1 MQRLNDYCT
10 CEAKLRGDEFVGI
23 RNDGCLEICFPA
35 GYFKND
41 AAIEELD
48 EDELRQDIM
57 QLFDVLSD
65 SELFEVHENS
75 NIIGNEPEKQTSDFP
90 MRAYVSLLRNFME
103 QGYYSEQE
111 VVFRQGG
118 NGRVD
123 WNRTI
128 KTLHPDVVNDSVVY
142 LDPITRQTDN
152 NEQELIS
159 LIHKYCVW
167 DAAKRIGF
175 VFDIDIQEPPTLDF
189 DYEVFSSVLMTK
201 ASKTFHDRTL
211 TLFQD
216 MQRIVEYLGKNVSD
230 ENVIPDEFYF
240 GVNSFA
246 PVWEAMMERI
256 FATER
261 REDYYPNCGWVI
273 DGKNAGRVEMRPD
286 TIMKVDDNIFVLDSK
301 YYTYGVDGGTLPQSE
316 SITKQLAYAE
326 FAESKTG
333 LTIYNAFLMP
343 YCSENFGHNLAEINL
358 QTHSP
363 FMMKYLGYAYSDWK
377 NTDVAKGL
385 VKPYH
390 KIHGILL
397 DIKTVMQNYGKNNAA
412 QKVLANIITHK

>member
-1 MQRLNDYCT
+1 MQKLNDYCT

-41 AAIEELD
+41 DAIAELD

-65 SELFEVHENS
+65 SELFEVRENS
-75 NIIGNEPEKQTSDFP
+75 SIVGKDVEKSSSDFP
-90 MRAYVSLLRNFME
+90 MRAYVNLLRNFME
-103 QGYYSEQE
+103 HGYYSEQE

-118 NGRVD
+118 SGKVD

-128 KTLHPDVVNDSVVY
+128 KTLKPDVVNDSVVY
-142 LDPITRQTDN
+142 LDPVTRQTDN
-152 NEQELIS
+152 NERELIS

-167 DAAKRIGF
+167 DASKRIGF
-175 VFDIDIQEPPTLDF
+175 VFGIDIQEPPTLDF
-189 DYEVFSSVLMTK
+189 DYEIFSSVLMTK

-230 ENVIPDEFYF
+230 ENVVPDEFYF

-246 PVWEAMMERI
+246 PVWEAMIERI
-256 FATER
+256 FGTEH

-301 YYTYGVDGGTLPQSE
+301 YYTYGIDGGTLPQSE

-326 FAESKTG
+326 FAEQKTG
-333 LTIYNAFLMP
+333 KMVYNVFVMP
-343 YCSENFGHNLAEINL
+343 YCAKNSNEDGFLSAEK
-358 QTHSP
+358 
-363 FMMKYLGYAYSDWK
+363 MKYLGYAFSDWK
-377 NTDVAKGL
+377 ETDNLKGA
-385 VKPYH
+385 VKSYH
-390 KIHGILL
+390 KIHGVLL
-397 DIKTVMQNYGKNNAA
+397 DTKTVMQNYSKNRAMQQELA
-412 QKVLANIITHK
+412 QMIFTHSL